1 MQLPP
6 PRATV
11 WLVAATAAV
20 HLVVS
25 LSRATDYAALM
36 GGFVAA
42 RFVGAQWLPFAVL
55 AILTPLTA
63 TLVHANLL
71 HIAFNMLMLGFCG
84 RFVEAALGPRGL
96 LLLYGVGAYGAAL
109 VQFIA
114 GPTSLV
120 PMIGASGAV
129 SAVVG
134 AYALLYGKQRTI
146 GWGPIPARALHV
158 LWLAAAWIG
167 LQLLVGLATV
177 PGTSGT
183 VAIAAHIGGFL
194 TGLALARP
202 LLLWR
207 YRSA

>member
-1 MQLPP
+1 MRLPS

-25 LSRATDYAALM
+25 LTRLTDHAALM
-36 GGFVAA
+36 AGFVAA
-42 RFVGAQWLPFAVL
+42 RFAGVAWLPYAVP

-71 HIAFNMLMLGFCG
+71 HVVFNMLMLGFCG
-84 RFVEAALGPRGL
+84 RFVEAALGARGL
-96 LLLYGVGAYGAAL
+96 LVLYVLGAYAAAFAQW
-109 VQFIA
+109 VA
-114 GPTSLV
+114 GPLAVV

-134 AYALLYGKQRTI
+134 AYALLYGQRRTK
-146 GWGPIPARALHV
+146 GWGPIPAQALHV

-177 PGTSGT
+177 PGLPGGI
-183 VAIAAHIGGFL
+183 AIAAHIGGFL
-194 TGLALARP
+194 GGLALARP

>member
-11 WLVAATAAV
+11 WLVAATVAI
-20 HLVVS
+20 HLMIA
-25 LSRATDYAALM
+25 LTRATDYAALM

-42 RFVGAQWLPFAVL
+42 RFVGVQWLPFAMP

-63 TLVHANLL
+63 TLVHANVL
-71 HIAFNMLMLGFCG
+71 HVAFNMLMLGFCG

-96 LLLYGVGAYGAAL
+96 LLLYGLGAYGAAL
-109 VQFIA
+109 AQFLA
-114 GPTSLV
+114 GPSSPV

-134 AYALLYGKQRTI
+134 AYALLYGKQRTQ

-167 LQLLVGLATV
+167 LQLLVGLATL
-177 PGTSGT
+177 PGVSGT
-183 VAIAAHIGGFL
+183 VAVAAHIGGFL
-194 TGLALARP
+194 AGLALARP

-207 YRSA
+207 YRAA